1 MDRASARSTTSSTTM
16 NPSYQQ
22 QTRDLIDGLKAVC
35 ASNGLGNDGNEYKII
50 VQTFLYKLL
59 CDKFAY
65 EMKRRD
71 PTLAKAGDWIAA
83 WQKLP
88 KSRQKDLEDALPAE
102 TPSLTADQ
110 LIPSLFNRQSEPG
123 FAKLWD
129 DTLIAIAAANN
140 DIFAVKTDD
149 NEKVPLFDRLSE
161 YVTGSADK
169 RDGFVRAL
177 FNKLVGVSFE
187 HLFDQKYDFYA
198 ALFEYLIKDYNKDNG
213 GKYAE
218 YYTPHAVA
226 SIMADIL
233 VPTAERGKVKNVT
246 CYDPASG
253 SGTLLMSL
261 AHALGEN
268 HCSIFAQDISQK
280 SSSLL
285 RLNLVLNKLVHS
297 IPQITQ
303 GDTIR
308 HPVHK
313 DTSSPSKLRQFDY
326 IVSNPPFGIDFSDYR
341 DNLESDANTGRFF
354 AGIPK
359 VPPKKKDKMAIYLL
373 FIQHIIASLKPGGK
387 AAVVVPTGFITA
399 SSGIELRIRQKLV
412 DEKMIAGVVSM
423 PSNIFATTGTNVSIL
438 FLDRPVRESAS
449 RDSVVLID
457 ASALGETVKEGKNQ
471 KTLLSA
477 AEEQRIVD
485 TFNAR
490 EAVEGFS
497 VVVDCDAMVAKNYS
511 LSAGQYFEVRIAYSD
526 LTPAEFDS
534 QIGDYQSKLAKMF
547 EESRSLELSITG
559 KLKELHLV

>member
-1 MDRASARSTTSSTTM
+1 M
-16 NPSYQQ
+16 NPPSYQQ

-65 EMKRRD
+65 EIKRLD
-71 PTLAKAGDWIAA
+71 PKLAQADDWIAT

-88 KSRQKDLEDALPAE
+88 KGKRQELDHGLPAE
-102 TPSLTADQ
+102 TPRLTAGQ
-110 LIPSLFNRQSEPG
+110 LIPSLFNRQAEPG
-123 FAKLWD
+123 FARLFD
-129 DTLIAIAAANN
+129 DTLIAIAAANS
-140 DIFAVKTDD
+140 DIFAVQTDD
-149 NEKVPLFDRLSE
+149 GEKVPLFDRLSE

-169 RDGFVRAL
+169 RDQFCRAL

-187 HLFDQKYDFYA
+187 RLFEQKYDFYA

-226 SIMADIL
+226 TIMADIL
-233 VPTAERGKVKNVT
+233 VPADQRGKVKNAA

-253 SGTLLMSL
+253 SGTLLMAL
-261 AHALGEN
+261 AHAIGESR
-268 HCSIFAQDISQK
+268 CSIWSQDISQK

-297 IPQITQ
+297 IPHITQ
-303 GDTIR
+303 GNTIL
-308 HPVHK
+308 HPFHK
-313 DTSSPSKLRQFDY
+313 ERKALKQFDY
-326 IVSNPPFGIDFSDYR
+326 IVSNPPFKMDFSDFR
-341 DNLESDANTGRFF
+341 DDLDSDANATRFF

-359 VPPKKKDKMAIYLL
+359 VPNKAKDKMAIYLL

-399 SSGIELRIRQKLV
+399 ASGIEKKIRQKLV

-438 FLDRPVRESAS
+438 FLDTAN
-449 RDSVVLID
+449 RDGVVLID
-457 ASALGETVKEGKNQ
+457 ASALGEKVKDGKNQ
-471 KTLLSA
+471 KTLLSH

-490 EAVEGFS
+490 APVEDFS
-497 VVVDCDAMVAKNYS
+497 VVVGYDDIAAKNYS
-511 LSAGQYFEVRIAYSD
+511 LSAGQYFEVRIEYVD
-526 LTPAEFDS
+526 LTPEEFATKMAQATMQLD
-534 QIGDYQSKLAKMF
+534 QMF
-547 EESRSLELSITG
+547 EEGRALESEIRTRLAG
-559 KLKELHLV
+559 LRA

>member
-1 MDRASARSTTSSTTM
+1 MT
-16 NPSYQQ
+16 PSYQQ

-59 CDKFAY
+59 CDKFAH
-65 EMKRRD
+65 EMKRLE
-71 PTLAKAGDWIAA
+71 PKLAQADDWIAA

-88 KSRQKDLEDALPAE
+88 KGKRQDLKDELPAE
-102 TPSLTADQ
+102 TPVLTAEQ
-110 LIPSLFNRQSEPG
+110 LIPSLFNRQAEPG
-123 FAKLWD
+123 FARLFD
-129 DTLIAIAAANN
+129 DTLIAIAVANA

-149 NEKVPLFDRLSE
+149 GEKVPLFDRLSE

-177 FNKLVGVSFE
+177 FNKLAGVSFE
-187 HLFDQKYDFYA
+187 RLFEQKYDFYA

-226 SIMADIL
+226 TIMADIL
-233 VPTAERGKVKNVT
+233 VPQAQRGKVKNVT

-253 SGTLLMSL
+253 SGTLLMAL
-261 AHALGEN
+261 AHAIGETR
-268 HCSIFAQDISQK
+268 CSIWSQDISQK

-297 IPQITQ
+297 IPHITQ
-303 GDTIR
+303 GNTIL

-313 DTSSPSKLRQFDY
+313 DGKALKQFDY
-326 IVSNPPFGIDFSDYR
+326 IVSNPPFKMDFSGFR
-341 DNLESDANTGRFF
+341 DDLDCDANKARFF

-359 VPPKKKDKMAIYLL
+359 IKPKDKNKMEIYLL
-373 FIQHIIASLKPGGK
+373 FIQHIMASLKPDGK
-387 AAVVVPTGFITA
+387 AAIVVPTGFITA
-399 SSGIELRIRQKLV
+399 AKGIELRIRQKLV
-412 DEKMIAGVVSM
+412 KEKWIAGVVSM

-438 FLDRPVRESAS
+438 FIDKGKH
-449 RDSVVLID
+449 DSVVLID
-457 ASALGETVKEGKNQ
+457 ASALGQKVKEGKNQ
-471 KTLLSA
+471 KTLLSR

-490 EAVEGFS
+490 EAAEEFS
-497 VVVDCDAMVAKNYS
+497 IVVDFDTIASKNHS
-511 LSAGQYFEVRIAYSD
+511 LSAGQYFDVKIKYEDISPRQFSEKIQGFQSRLEAMSTASKNLENRI
-526 LTPAEFDS
+526 
-534 QIGDYQSKLAKMF
+534 SKLLGGLA
-547 EESRSLELSITG
+547 LND
-559 KLKELHLV
+559 

>member
-1 MDRASARSTTSSTTM
+1 M

-59 CDKFAY
+59 CDKFAH
-65 EMKRRD
+65 EMKRIA
-71 PTLAKAGDWIAA
+71 PQLADSKDWIAD

-88 KSRQKDLEDALPAE
+88 AAHRQDLEDELGADVPRFG
-102 TPSLTADQ
+102 ADQ

-123 FAKLWD
+123 FAKHFD
-129 DTLIAIAAANN
+129 DTLIAIAVANN

-149 NEKVPLFDRLSE
+149 NEKVPLFDRLSD

-187 HLFDQKYDFYA
+187 HLFEQKYDFYA
-198 ALFEYLIKDYNKDNG
+198 TLFEHLIKDYNKDNG

-226 SIMADIL
+226 TIMAAIL
-233 VPTAERGKVKNVT
+233 VPQEERGTVKNVT

-253 SGTLLMSL
+253 SGTLLMAL
-261 AHALGEN
+261 AHAIGED
-268 HCSIFAQDISQK
+268 HCSIFSQDISQK

-297 IPQITQ
+297 IPNIVQ
-303 GDTIR
+303 GNTILS
-308 HPVHK
+308 PVHK
-313 DTSSPSKLRQFDY
+313 QGKALRQFDY
-326 IVSNPPFGIDFSDYR
+326 IVSNPPFKMDFSDIR
-341 DNLESDANTGRFF
+341 DDLESDANATRFF

-359 VPPKKKDKMAIYLL
+359 VPAKATDKMAIYLL

-399 SSGIELRIRQKLV
+399 ASGIELRIRKKLV

-438 FLDRPVRESAS
+438 FLDANHREH
-449 RDSVVLID
+449 VVLID
-457 ASALGETVKEGKNQ
+457 ASPLGTKIKEGKNQ
-471 KTLLSA
+471 KTLLSGE
-477 AEEQRIVD
+477 EEQRIVD

-490 EAVEGFS
+490 EAVEDVS
-497 VVVDCDAMVAKNYS
+497 VVVGYDEIATKNYS
-511 LSAGQYFEVRIAYSD
+511 LSAGQYFEVSIQYVD
-526 LTPAEFDS
+526 LTSEDFENSLHNFNERLRDLFTES
-534 QIGDYQSKLAKMF
+534 HRLEQKIIDKLGALTF
-547 EESRSLELSITG
+547 ER
-559 KLKELHLV
+559 

>member
-1 MDRASARSTTSSTTM
+1 MERASAHPTTASITM

-22 QTRDLIDGLKAVC
+22 QTHDLIDGLKAVC

-71 PTLAKAGDWIAA
+71 PTLAKAGNWIAA

-129 DTLIAIAAANN
+129 DTLIAIAVANN
-140 DIFAVKTDD
+140 DIFAVQTDD

-161 YVTGSADK
+161 YVTGSTDK

-177 FNKLVGVSFE
+177 FNRLVGVSFE

-233 VPTAERGKVKNVT
+233 VPEAERGTVKNVT

-313 DTSSPSKLRQFDY
+313 EGNALRQFDY
-326 IVSNPPFGIDFSDYR
+326 IVSNPPFKMDFSDIR
-341 DNLESDANTGRFF
+341 NDLESDANAGRFF

-359 VPPKKKDKMAIYLL
+359 VPAKAKDKMAVYLL

-423 PSNIFATTGTNVSIL
+423 PSNIFATTGTNVSIV
-438 FLDRPVRESAS
+438 FLDTAS
-449 RDSVVLID
+449 RDGVVLID
-457 ASALGETVKEGKNQ
+457 ASELGTKVKEGKNQ
-471 KTLLSA
+471 KTLLSH
-477 AEEQRIVD
+477 AEEQRIVE

-497 VVVDCDAMVAKNYS
+497 VVVDYEAMAAKNYS
-511 LSAGQYFEVRIAYSD
+511 LSAGQYFEVRIDYSD
-526 LTPAEFDS
+526 LSPAEFSKRIAGFNSSLNDLFQQS
-534 QIGDYQSKLAKMF
+534 KVLEKNIADNLSKLAY
-547 EESRSLELSITG
+547 EAQ
-559 KLKELHLV
+559 

>member
-1 MDRASARSTTSSTTM
+1 M
-16 NPSYQQ
+16 NPPSYQQ

-35 ASNGLGNDGNEYKII
+35 ASHGLGNDGNEYKII

-59 CDKFAY
+59 CDKFAHG
-65 EMKRRD
+65 MKRIE
-71 PTLAKAGDWIAA
+71 PKLAAANDWIAA
-83 WQKLP
+83 WQAMPKGESEMLQLKL
-88 KSRQKDLEDALPAE
+88 DADVPR
-102 TPSLTADQ
+102 LTADQ
-110 LIPSLFNRQSEPG
+110 LIPSLFNRQAEPG
-123 FAKLWD
+123 FAKLFD
-129 DTLIAIAAANN
+129 DTLLAIAVANN
-140 DIFAVKTDD
+140 DIFAVQTDD
-149 NEKVPLFDRLSE
+149 GEKLPLFDRLSE

-187 HLFDQKYDFYA
+187 RLFEQKYDFWA
-198 ALFEYLIKDYNKDNG
+198 TLFEYLIKDYNKDNG

-226 SIMADIL
+226 TIMADIL
-233 VPTAERGKVKNVT
+233 VPMDRRGTVQNVT

-253 SGTLLMSL
+253 SGTLLMAL
-261 AHALGEN
+261 AHAIGEH
-268 HCSIFAQDISQK
+268 HCSIFSQDISQK

-297 IPQITQ
+297 IPHITQ
-303 GDTIR
+303 GNTIL

-313 DTSSPSKLRQFDY
+313 DGKALKKFDY
-326 IVSNPPFGIDFSDYR
+326 IVSNPPFKMDFSDFR
-341 DNLESDANTGRFF
+341 DDLDTDANASRFF

-359 VPPKKKDKMAIYLL
+359 VPNKAKDKMAIYLL

-399 SSGIELRIRQKLV
+399 ASGIELRIRQKLV
-412 DEKMIAGVVSM
+412 DERMIAGVVSM

-438 FLDRPVRESAS
+438 FLDKPAPGSAA
-449 RDSVVLID
+449 RDDVVLVD
-457 ASALGETVKEGKNQ
+457 ASALGEKVKEGKNQ
-471 KTLLSA
+471 KTLLSH

-490 EAVEGFS
+490 EAVEDFS
-497 VVVDCDAMVAKNYS
+497 VVVGYDAIAAKNCS

-526 LTPAEFDS
+526 LTPKQFAERIDA
-534 QIGDYQSKLAKMF
+534 YQANFAQMFMQSRELEADIAK
-547 EESRSLELSITG
+547 SLKGLRHE
-559 KLKELHLV
+559 